1 MMSTALTAAC
11 LLAAGAVGAFV
22 LRALVRRHRR
32 IRRLER
38 AASGVS
44 EAMADGRLPAAAGE
58 ALLQHLHGL
67 RRTCARWTGG

>member
-1 MMSTALTAAC
+1 MSTALTAAG

-22 LRALVRRHRR
+22 LRTLVRRHRR
-32 IRRLER
+32 IHQVER
-38 AASGVS
+38 AARNVS
-44 EAMADGRLPAAAGE
+44 DAMADGRLPAAVGE